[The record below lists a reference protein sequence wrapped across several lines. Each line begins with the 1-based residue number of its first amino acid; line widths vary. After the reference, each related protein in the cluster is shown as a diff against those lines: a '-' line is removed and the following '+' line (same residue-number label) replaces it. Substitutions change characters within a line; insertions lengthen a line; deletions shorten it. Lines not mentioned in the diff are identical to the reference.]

1 MKECVFVILLSI
13 TMETQELKA
22 EMIISAYYRPIMCP
36 YLTSSDPHH
45 IVLHSTTVL
54 QVHLDL

>member
-1 MKECVFVILLSI
+1 MEESVFVVLLSI
-13 TMETQELKA
+13 TMEPQELRA
-22 EMIISAYYRPIMCP
+22 EMIISPYYRPIMCP